1 MIQKENRLLRTGI
14 LGCGPIAQFAH
25 FEACQK
31 ARNVELYALCDAA
44 PDLLSRMSTIW
55 QPVKSFSDYDQM
67 LADPELECVII
78 ATSDAFHLAAAR
90 KAVDAGKHVLVEKPV
105 GTSLPACYALQDL
118 AVRKD
123 VKVQVG
129 HMKRFDPGI
138 LHAHRF
144 LREKVGQ
151 VLSYS
156 GWYMDSTHRYTVT
169 DNVQPLPVLSSRAL
183 KPGFDEKADKTR
195 YYLLAHG
202 SHLLDTAHYL
212 AGEIGS
218 IETRL
223 VHRFGAW
230 CWSMHVDFKNGAV
243 GHLNL
248 TVPYRGDWNEGFTV
262 SGEYGS
268 VEGKTYN
275 PWYFRGS
282 EVKCFLDKTA
292 TYEQVLGAD
301 AHFYRLQ
308 LEGLA
313 DTILQGSPQI
323 GTDMAEGILNIKA
336 MLAVQQSV
344 RDKKRVYLD
353 TIQEGEL

>member
-1 MIQKENRLLRTGI
+1 MIQKENLLLRTGI

-25 FEACQK
+25 FESCQK
-31 ARNVELYALCDAA
+31 ARNVSLFAICDAA
-44 PDLLSRMSTIW
+44 PDLLAHMNTRW
-55 QPVKSFSDYDQM
+55 QPEKAYSDYDRM
-67 LADPELECVII
+67 LADPDLECVII
-78 ATSDAFHLAAAR
+78 ATSDAFHLTAAR
-90 KAVDAGKHVLVEKPV
+90 KAVEAGKHVLVEKPA
-105 GTSLPACYALQDL
+105 GTSLSDCYALQEL
-118 AVRKD
+118 ATRKG
-123 VKVQVG
+123 VIVQIG

-138 LHAHRF
+138 RHAHRF
-144 LREKVGQ
+144 LREKGGQ
-151 VLSYS
+151 LLSYS

-202 SHLLDTAHYL
+202 SHLLDTACFL

-218 IETRL
+218 LETRL
-223 VHRFGAW
+223 VHRFGAL
-230 CWSMHVDFKNGAV
+230 CWSIHVDFKNGAV

-248 TVPYRGDWNEGFTV
+248 TVPYRGDWNEGFMV
-262 SGEYGS
+262 SAQHGS
-268 VEGKTYN
+268 VQGKTYN
-275 PWYFRGS
+275 PWYYRGS
-282 EVKCFLDKTA
+282 DVSCFLDRTA

-313 DTILQGSPQI
+313 DTILYGVPQT
-323 GTDMAEGILNIKA
+323 GTDLAGGILNIKA
-336 MLAVQQSV
+336 MLAVQQSI
-344 RDKKRVYLD
+344 RENKRVYLD